1 MMKNRRK
8 FLLTLTTGFVALA
21 FVVGTAI
28 ADELLG
34 VLTKVDVEGKKV
46 TVVEKDT
53 DKEVIV
59 TITDDTEYVTK
70 KGSNKVDLAKVAGQ
84 VEKAKEK
91 GAKGINVSVTH
102 EKGVASKIAP
112 VFKKKAAVNN
122 N

>member
-1 MMKNRRK
+1 MKNRRK
-8 FLLTLTTGFVALA
+8 MLMVLTTSFVALA
-21 FVVGTAI
+21 VIVGSAI

-53 DKEVIV
+53 DKEVLV
-59 TITDDTEYVTK
+59 TVTDDTEYVQGKNTGK
-70 KGSNKVDLAKVAGQ
+70 INLEKVATS

-91 GAKGINVSVTH
+91 GRKGLNVTVTH
-102 EKGVASKIAP
+102 EKGTASKIA
-112 VFKKKAAVNN
+112 VAAKKKAAVNN